1 MMRFLHE
8 AGLLL
13 LPFCGWLAGDLVQS
27 RRNERLD
34 ALQQTIALLQRIR
47 QEIQDRRADLQALYR
62 QLCREGILPETAA
75 TLQQTPALSA
85 ALTPEEQRCFRE
97 CMDGLGRT
105 EAVQEGERLQ
115 YYIARFEGFRQQA
128 GQEEATRAG
137 LPHKL
142 GLAAGAALALALW

>member
-1 MMRFLHE
+1 M
-8 AGLLL
+8 
-13 LPFCGWLAGDLVQS
+13 
-27 RRNERLD
+27 
-34 ALQQTIALLQRIR
+34 QQTIALLQRIR
-47 QEIQDRRADLQALYR
+47 QEILYRRADLQALYR
-62 QLCREGILPETAA
+62 QLCREGILPQTAA

-128 GQEEATRAG
+128 GQEEAARAG

>member
-1 MMRFLHE
+1 MRFLHE

-47 QEIQDRRADLQALYR
+47 QEILYRRADLQALYR

-105 EAVQEGERLQ
+105 EAVQECERLRL
-115 YYIARFEGFRQQA
+115 YILRFEAFRA
-128 GQEEATRAG
+128 ASGQLAQTRVSLSRRLG
-137 LPHKL
+137 LGA
-142 GLAAGAALALALW
+142 GLAAAIFFL